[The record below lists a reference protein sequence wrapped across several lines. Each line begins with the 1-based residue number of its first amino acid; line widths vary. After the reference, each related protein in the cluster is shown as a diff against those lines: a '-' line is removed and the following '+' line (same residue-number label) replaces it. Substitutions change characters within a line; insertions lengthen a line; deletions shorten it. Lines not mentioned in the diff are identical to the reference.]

1 MPVSS
6 TLRRVFSSPKP
17 TEKQAGGIYT
27 QSPSEQYR
35 RQSQL
40 RHTRPQLVSLPPYQG
55 GVGVYTQSL
64 GEVYMRQ
71 DGHRHSQPGELP
83 PYQRAVASN
92 SPQVDFY
99 APVNEYLPEYYH
111 RENPN
116 EKDSEGQPP
125 QYQK

>member
-6 TLRRVFSSPKP
+6 TLRRVFSSQKP
-17 TEKQAGGIYT
+17 IEKQTGGIYT
-27 QSPSEQYR
+27 QSPSEQYH
-35 RQSQL
+35 RQSQP
-40 RHTRPQLVSLPPYQG
+40 RHTRPQPVSLPPYQG
-55 GVGVYTQSL
+55 EVGVYTQSL

-71 DGHRHSQPGELP
+71 DGYGHSQPVELP
-83 PYQRAVASN
+83 RYQRAVASN
-92 SPQVDFY
+92 SPQQEFY
-99 APVNEYLPEYYH
+99 APINEYLPEYYH

>member
-6 TLRRVFSSPKP
+6 TLRRVFSSQKP
-17 TEKQAGGIYT
+17 IEKQTGGIYT

-35 RQSQL
+35 RQSQP
-40 RHTRPQLVSLPPYQG
+40 RHTRPQLISLPPYQDE
-55 GVGVYTQSL
+55 VGVYTQSL

-71 DGHRHSQPGELP
+71 DGPRQSQSVELP
-83 PYQRAVASN
+83 RYQRAIAGN
-92 SPQVDFY
+92 SLQLDFH
-99 APVNEYLPEYYH
+99 APITEYLPEYYY

-116 EKDSEGQPP
+116 EKDPEGQPP